1 MKVDAFTS
9 ASSIMPFDERKQGEE
24 PSKVEDNWEKKNK
37 TTNRPY
43 LQNTINVKM
52 RQVGFSVVNK
62 GLKLYLLKKVKSN
75 LRWHMSIILVPGM

>member
-24 PSKVEDNWEKKNK
+24 PSKVEDNWGKKNK

-52 RQVGFSVVNK
+52 S
-62 GLKLYLLKKVKSN
+62 